1 MLEKIITA
9 LIPSKIAIL
18 IVPWDTAKI
27 VFIHYASRGKVHIR
41 LELCRIPNSP
51 FPTVD
56 LLEKLSRNSS
66 SFKLEYTLQYTA
78 LYIHMHIFFLGTVL
92 ILFFFLFIT
101 VEFLKQTKRINLF
114 DLFRAIQQTSNIRIC
129 VRFRT

>member
-1 MLEKIITA
+1 MLEEIIIA
-9 LIPSKIAIL
+9 LISWKTAIL
-18 IVPWDTAKI
+18 IVPWDTATT
-27 VFIHYASRGKVHIR
+27 VFIHYASCGKVHIR

-66 SFKLEYTLQYTA
+66 SFKLGYTLHAQ
-78 LYIHMHIFFLGTVL
+78 LYIYIYIHFFLATVL
-92 ILFFFLFIT
+92 ILFFF
-101 VEFLKQTKRINLF
+101 FLSLQNFWSKRSVTNFF

-129 VRFRT
+129 ARFRT